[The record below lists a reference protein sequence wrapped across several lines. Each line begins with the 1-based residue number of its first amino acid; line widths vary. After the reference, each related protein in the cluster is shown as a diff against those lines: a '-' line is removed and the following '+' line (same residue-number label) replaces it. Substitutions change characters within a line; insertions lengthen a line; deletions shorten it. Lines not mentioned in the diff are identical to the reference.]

1 MSRKSVQD
9 SNGHPFIQ
17 KNWAFMDTQVLS
29 GTMGLVGAPARNVER
44 APANVTEAMEASLS
58 SRGRRWFFRGVRMC
72 LAGGLM
78 YAAAIL
84 VQHQVTTVS
93 SDQAYING
101 SITTLRAPI
110 GGELD
115 LQAWEPGAA
124 ARAGATLFRVA
135 NARFGN
141 VEAMAQ
147 LTWINELVER
157 LRVDCA
163 EADLR
168 FAKQMEMFKHHEA
181 LFQKGIVSQLAYL
194 EEETKVEL
202 CRITMTHRKEQ
213 LRAAEARRAETER
226 QVALQKEAVVTMPF
240 DGVVWSVRGQNGNQ
254 VGAQESVIHVL
265 DPKRVWV
272 DAFLHEKHAGKLRV
286 GSPVVVRAVDGT
298 ESWPGRVESIRAG
311 AGRVDPEHCVA
322 LPAADLARR
331 RIAVRV
337 RLEAGNPFS
346 ASEFFGV
353 GRSVKVTV
361 ANNESSNNSSNDY
374 ASARP

>member
-1 MSRKSVQD
+1 
-9 SNGHPFIQ
+9 
-17 KNWAFMDTQVLS
+17 MDTQVLR
-29 GTMGLVGAPARNVER
+29 GTIGLVGQAPLKDARPTSVGI
-44 APANVTEAMEASLS
+44 TEALEASLS
-58 SRGRRWFFRGVRMC
+58 SRVRRWFFRGVRMS

-78 YAAAIL
+78 YAASIL
-84 VQHQVTTVS
+84 LLRQATTVS

-115 LQAWEPGAA
+115 LREWEPGTAA
-124 ARAGATLFRVA
+124 SAGEKLFRVA
-135 NARFGN
+135 NPRFGN

-147 LTWINELVER
+147 LTWIQELVER
-157 LRVDCA
+157 LRADAA

-168 FAKQMEMFKHHEA
+168 FAKQSELFKHHEA
-181 LFQKGIVSQLAYL
+181 LFQKNVISRVVLL

-202 CRITMTHRKEQ
+202 CRITMTHRKDQ
-213 LRAAEARRAETER
+213 LRAAEARRADIER
-226 QVALQKEAVVTMPF
+226 QVALQKEAVVAMPF
-240 DGVVWSVRGQNGNQ
+240 DGVVWSVRGQNGTQ
-254 VGAQESVIHVL
+254 VGAQESVINVL

-286 GSPVVVRAVDGT
+286 GSPVVVRAVDGAQ
-298 ESWPGRVESIRAG
+298 SWPGRVESIRAG
-311 AGRVDPEHCVA
+311 AGRVDPEQYVA
-322 LPAADLARR
+322 VPAADLARR

-337 RLEAGNPFS
+337 RLEAANPFG

-361 ANNESSNNSSNDY
+361 PNHENSSSNEY